1 MMKCKGLYVLA
12 TAAMLAL
19 AAGCGSDE
27 VKNTDNQVTGAVLPT
42 EVTETPEATATSE
55 PTATPAPTATPK
67 PANYMEA
74 NGIEVWG
81 AGWHTCKGFMADE
94 ADENGDPI
102 MELVDREYCM
112 EVTEVEND
120 GITKV
125 IKVEMHANPYVNEYG
140 GNSGFVMSG
149 FVDLKTGKAFFP
161 MEPDYLQ
168 TTVLK
173 QGEEEVELQLAYTY
187 DYPSVTY
194 PYFTERF
201 TLVCPADY
209 DDAGFYLTGYN
220 WDWETFVER
229 SDTWKMLNFIRHGD
243 SDMVVFGVNKTL
255 ETPMEKKGA
264 DGAEQAAENY
274 FEEKG
279 LTTKGAGEYTFWG
292 AEGLRKRNVET
303 GYWETASVEAKETT
317 ITVSC
322 TEESLG
328 DGIKKV
334 QWVFSYTSQMPS
346 EEEAR
351 VPFTISGIA
360 DKKTGLCY
368 GTRGYCMAEPYIL
381 EKDGEEMSI
390 LVGMDYAEELRDDGT
405 LKSYVTYVLTCPEDY
420 EDAVLFVAG
429 DKRTDED
436 AKFKNTVEVI
446 SLDDIDHGE
455 CDILFFE

>member
-1 MMKCKGLYVLA
+1 MMKRKGLYVLA

-27 VKNTDNQVTGAVLPT
+27 VKNTDNQATEAVLPT
-42 EVTETPEATATSE
+42 EAPETTEA
-55 PTATPAPTATPK
+55 PTATPEPTATPK
-67 PANYMEA
+67 PESYMEA
-74 NGIEVWG
+74 NGIEVLG
-81 AGWHTCKGFMADE
+81 AGWHTCKGFMATE
-94 ADENGDPI
+94 ADENGNPI

-120 GITKV
+120 GVTKV
-125 IKVEMHANPYVNEYG
+125 IKVELHANPYVDEYG
-140 GNSGFVMSG
+140 GNSGFVMGG

-161 MEPDYLQ
+161 VEPDYLQ
-168 TTVLK
+168 TTILK

-194 PYFTERF
+194 PYYTERF

-209 DDAGFYLTGYN
+209 EDAGFYLTGYN

-243 SDMVVFGVNKTL
+243 SDMAVFGVNKTL

-264 DGAEQAAENY
+264 DGAELAAENY

-279 LTTKGAGEYTFWG
+279 LTVNGEGEYTFRG
-292 AEGLRKRNVET
+292 AEGLLKKNAET
-303 GYWETASVEAKETT
+303 GIWETVSVEEKETT
-317 ITVSC
+317 IKVSG
-322 TEESLG
+322 TEEFLG
-328 DGIKKV
+328 DGTKKV
-334 QWVFSYTSQMPS
+334 QWVFSYTSQMLS

-351 VPFTISGIA
+351 VPFTIIGIA

-368 GTRGYCMAEPYIL
+368 GTRGYVLAEPYIL
-381 EKDGEEMSI
+381 EKDGVEMSI
-390 LVGMDYAEELRDDGT
+390 LVGMDYTENLLDDGT

-420 EDAVLFVAG
+420 EDAVFFVTG
-429 DKRTDED
+429 DTRTEEEV
-436 AKFKNTVEVI
+436 KEKNKNANTIEVV